1 MWMKFSMSC
10 GLDDDRLHQ
19 LFLLGCSSPVA
30 GEGTTTD
37 AFAAAS
43 ESMLESIELLRH
55 IAGILV
61 KDGRRSCS
69 CSVGL

>member
-1 MWMKFSMSC
+1 MKFSMSC
-10 GLDDDRLHQ
+10 GLDDDRLHH
-19 LFLLGCSSPVA
+19 FLLGCSSPVA